1 MTPNADLPPPETP
14 EVQLNES
21 PRKRVK
27 RVERERKRRER
38 AEQTNTTE
46 QPEDELVVCD
56 EGHALKTI
64 KSRQHQSVAK
74 LEAKYIWFL
83 TATPLQQYRLPG
95 EERMMKS
102 TFNSPLFIAPRR
114 VPVTSQDETVYLIS
128 TGVGV

>member
-46 QPEDELVVCD
+46 QPEDELEQPEPSTTDPPPDRLRSEVLPTDD
-56 EGHALKTI
+56 EELPPPQPLARRTVGEKT
-64 KSRQHQSVAK
+64 
-74 LEAKYIWFL
+74 
-83 TATPLQQYRLPG
+83 LPG
-95 EERMMKS
+95 TK
-102 TFNSPLFIAPRR
+102 AP
-114 VPVTSQDETVYLIS
+114 VLAPV
-128 TGVGV
+128 GRGK